1 MAALEG
7 ERYNFWGLDKKPKAN
22 MNDYYHM
29 FGDQVDWDLLVHNLT
44 KFRDINDL

>member
-1 MAALEG
+1 
-7 ERYNFWGLDKKPKAN
+7 